1 MADCIIEGLID
12 PTCEEQNLIGGV
24 KPKNIYVINRD
35 DLDASN
41 PYNQA
46 GAGNITAFN
55 FNTYGEAV
63 KLVAMRRSVVASQ
76 TQEEGDNTVS
86 YWVQTVQGK
95 FEQQSQSGKNAIEAL
110 AKAQDL
116 IIVIEKMD
124 GTFEVY
130 GLKYGLKMRTSTKST
145 GTLPGDDNK
154 WTLIFNQTGYGED
167 APAPDFFTISYATTK
182 ALLESYTS

>member
-12 PTCEEQNLIGGV
+12 PTCEDQNLIGGV

-35 DLDASN
+35 DLDESA
-41 PYNQA
+41 PYNEA
-46 GAGNITAFN
+46 AAGNITAFN
-55 FNTYGEAV
+55 FSTYGEAV
-63 KLVAMRRSVVASQ
+63 KLVAMRRSVVATQ

-86 YWVQTVQGK
+86 YWVQSITGR
-95 FEQQSQSGKNAIEAL
+95 FEQQSQSGKNAIESL
-110 AKAQDL
+110 QKAQDL
-116 IIVIEKMD
+116 IVVIEKMD

-130 GLKYGLKMRTSTKST
+130 GLDYGLKMRTSTKST

-154 WTLIFNQTGYGED
+154 WTLIFNQTGYGENK
-167 APAPDFFTISYATTK
+167 PAPDFFTISYATTK